1 MERIKLFVEEL
12 IGFMGLEGTLLTAV
26 RLVLMVLVAVI
37 LAWVSF
43 VFFHRLV
50 MPMVLRL
57 LKKTE
62 AKWDDVLFNRRVLT
76 SACQIVP
83 AIVIWQLLPLVF
95 FEFPLVRE
103 LLARATAI
111 YITVMSVRT
120 VVAFI
125 NAFKELEDGR
135 RTSAQQ
141 YFQSFMGVLK
151 IIIIFIAAIIVVSI
165 IVNRNPLAIIAG
177 LGATSAVLMLVFQ
190 DTIQG
195 LVAGVR
201 LTSNNM
207 LHIGDWITVPKA
219 GANGIVTDMSLT
231 TVKIRNFDNTIIT
244 VSPKTLVD
252 DSFQNWIG
260 MQESDGRRVNRK
272 LYIDFKS
279 VTFVDEALREELVS
293 KGFFEAKELEGNKVN
308 LTLFCQYMERY
319 IAQRPEVNDQML
331 LMVRQ
336 FEATNT
342 GLPIEFYFFLRE
354 KDWLT
359 YEHQLSDILNV
370 IYATMPVFHLKI
382 YQQYP
387 EQ

>member
-1 MERIKLFVEEL
+1 MERIKLYVEDL
-12 IGFMGLEGTLLTAV
+12 IGFMGLEGDALTMV
-26 RLVLMVLVAVI
+26 RLLLMVLVAVV
-37 LAWVSF
+37 LAWLAYA
-43 VFFHRLV
+43 FFHRLV
-50 MPMVLRL
+50 MPGVLRL
-57 LKKTE
+57 LKKTD

-83 AIVIWQLLPLVF
+83 AIVVWQLLPLVF
-95 FEFPLVRE
+95 YEFPVVRE
-103 LLARATAI
+103 LLARLTAI

-120 VVAFI
+120 VVTFI
-125 NAFKELEDGR
+125 NAFKDLEDGR

-151 IIIIFIAAIIVVSI
+151 IIIICIAVIVVVSI
-165 IVNRNPLAIIAG
+165 IINRNPLAIIAG

-201 LTSNNM
+201 LTSNDM

-260 MQESDGRRVNRK
+260 MQQSGGRRVSRK
-272 LYIDFKS
+272 LYVDFKS
-279 VTFVDEALREELVS
+279 VAFIDDRLRGELVE
-293 KGFFEAKELEGNKVN
+293 KGFFTAKEVEGDRVN
-308 LTLFCQYMERY
+308 LTHFCQYMERY
-319 IAQRPEVNDQML
+319 IAKRPEVNDQML

-342 GLPIEFYFFLRE
+342 GLPIEFYFFLKE
-354 KDWLT
+354 KEWKT